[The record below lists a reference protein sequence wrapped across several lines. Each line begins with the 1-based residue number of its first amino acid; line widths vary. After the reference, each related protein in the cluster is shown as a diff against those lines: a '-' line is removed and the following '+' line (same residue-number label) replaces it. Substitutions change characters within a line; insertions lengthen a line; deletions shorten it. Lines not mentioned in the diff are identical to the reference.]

1 MRNFLKLRRNK
12 SFDYSPRYYKGE
24 GNPYKI
30 EHKLDKF
37 RSTAHTQRGLKNKVS
52 NAVED
57 LKNEGDKNIKIR
69 FLVIVAVL
77 ILLFLYI
84 IDFDLSIFLN
94 P

>member
-57 LKNEGDKNIKIR
+57 LKNEGDKNLKIR

>member
-1 MRNFLKLRRNK
+1 MRNFLKLRGNK
-12 SFDYSPRYYKGE
+12 SFDYKPRYYKGE

-37 RSTAHTQRGLKNKVS
+37 RSTAHTQRGLKNKFS
-52 NAVED
+52 SAVED
-57 LKNEGDKNIKIR
+57 LKTEGDKNIKLR
-69 FLVIVAVL
+69 FWIIFAILVL
-77 ILLFLYI
+77 IFLFI

>member
-1 MRNFLKLRRNK
+1 MRNPLKLRKNK

-30 EHKLDKF
+30 EHKLDQF
-37 RSTAHTQRGLKNKVS
+37 RTTAHSNRGLKNKFTS
-52 NAVED
+52 AMDD
-57 LKNEGDKNIKIR
+57 LQTEGDKNLKLR
-69 FLVIVAVL
+69 FWIIVAVL
-77 ILLFLYI
+77 VLLFLFI

>member
-1 MRNFLKLRRNK
+1 MRNFLKLRKNK
-12 SFDYSPRYYKGE
+12 TFDYSPRYYKGE
-24 GNPYKI
+24 GSPFKI

-37 RSTAHTQRGLKNKVS
+37 RSTAHTQRGIKSKVTS
-52 NAVED
+52 AMDD
-57 LKNEGDKNIKIR
+57 LKNEGDRNLKLR
-69 FLVIVAVL
+69 FLIIVAVL